1 MSKTSIDFKSG
12 LTVSTETLN
21 LESVALALC
30 SLSCVARRLKWT
42 SIVHASVNKLI
53 NESVSQS
60 VSQSTNQSVNNLNIR
75 LFIYSMESLDRNC
88 HKRK

>member
-30 SLSCVARRLKWT
+30 SMSCVARRLKWT

-53 NESVSQS
+53 NES